1 MKSPAKIFLLL
12 VWLAVIGGAA
22 WGWWQFSHSG
32 ASAAFSLLQQ
42 GKFIPGQ
49 GKFMPVQVNDVSGSF
64 GKISEPENFSM
75 PSETVCLKETVQ
87 RAEEKLNT
95 YIAEGVAQQENTI
108 KMSSFSVQAKSCAGT
123 TEITT
128 VAEVQASCMA
138 DLCSYYID
146 FQQNGESVAMFVGSR
161 SADQNGW
168 TTSCS
173 PMNPEI
179 GKIVC
184 DEITAPE
191 TAAQ

>member
-22 WGWWQFSHSG
+22 WGWWQFSQSG
-32 ASAAFSLLQQ
+32 APAAFSLLKQ
-42 GKFIPGQ
+42 GKFMSTQ
-49 GKFMPVQVNDVSGSF
+49 GKFMPVPKDDVSMSF
-64 GKISEPENFSM
+64 GEISEPEQLSM
-75 PSETVCLKETVQ
+75 PSETICLKETVQ
-87 RAEEKLNT
+87 RAEEQLNK
-95 YIAEGVAQQENTI
+95 YITESAGQQENTI
-108 KMSSFSVQAKSCAGT
+108 KMASFSVQAKSCTGT
-123 TEITT
+123 PEITS
-128 VAEVQASCMA
+128 VAEAQMSCMA

-161 SADQNGW
+161 SADQNSW

-179 GKIVC
+179 GKIIC